1 MVKPGEIYRNH
12 VLSTAMIPVAVTMLI
27 TPDQFAPIGVMAA
40 PGFNRNTGNPDIH
53 LGSRG

>member
-1 MVKPGEIYRNH
+1 
-12 VLSTAMIPVAVTMLI
+12 MIPVAVTMLI